1 MKTPKRIA
9 YCSCGCFLNLESG
22 DWMDDKGKIHKC
34 ATLFCPKCGAE
45 YRGEAFAARIIR
57 KNREARLKRKI
68 AVLQRK
74 VDELERDLEYACTS
88 QF

>member
-9 YCSCGCFLNLESG
+9 YCSCGCWLNLESASFYEN
-22 DWMDDKGKIHKC
+22 GKIKN
-34 ATLFCPKCGAE
+34 ATTLFCPKCGAE
-45 YRGEAFAARIIR
+45 YQGEAFAARIVR
-57 KNREARLKRKI
+57 KNREARLRHKI

-74 VDELERDLEYACTS
+74 VDELERNLEYACTS